1 MNKVC
6 ILGGGP
12 AGSSAAIA
20 ACQEGANVQ
29 IMERSQFPRHKVCGE
44 FLSPGIE
51 QALDR
56 LGLGS
61 SFRELRPTRIQ
72 RMRICIGATEKSALL
87 REVGYGLS
95 RHSFDSWL
103 WREAM
108 QAGATHVQ
116 TGEPNVIATGRN
128 SRVARGGRLFGF
140 KAHFRG
146 PVDDAVE
153 LYFQGS
159 TYVGL
164 NCVEDGLTNVCG
176 IAPEEDLRSCHFDVD
191 LFLHQHRPVR
201 ARLGPLRRNWDWIF
215 TGPLEF
221 RNGLKTPLAAYAA
234 GDAVSFVDPFTG
246 SGLLCAVMTGS
257 LAGKSAAQ
265 GIPIAQY
272 VEQCAGLLRRPF
284 QISSVLRS
292 IAQTRVAG
300 PLLRLTP
307 ANLIFNWT
315 RP

>member
-1 MNKVC
+1 
-6 ILGGGP
+6 
-12 AGSSAAIA
+12 
-20 ACQEGANVQ
+20 
-29 IMERSQFPRHKVCGE
+29 
-44 FLSPGIE
+44 
-51 QALDR
+51 
-56 LGLGS
+56 
-61 SFRELRPTRIQ
+61 
-72 RMRICIGATEKSALL
+72 MRIRIWRNRIGATAGGWL
-87 REVGYGLS
+87 RFEPPFVLIP
-95 RHSFDSWL
+95 WL
-103 WREAM
+103 WGKAM
-108 QAGATHVQ
+108 KAGAAHVQ
-116 TGEPNVIATGRN
+116 AGEPNVIATGRN
-128 SRVARGGRLFGF
+128 LCVARGDNLFGF

-284 QISSVLRS
+284 QISCAPS